1 MELIWKYK
9 IDVEDANVFE
19 KIGENRGIIFPED
32 LKKFILE
39 CNAATPSKYCFMV
52 GNNERVFGAVLSFNL
67 NETEAESVFDVL
79 PIIVDKNLIPF
90 GVDPFGNYI
99 CYAVREKEIVFWN
112 HETDKVI
119 STGKILKD
127 FIKELY

>member
-19 KIGENRGIIFPED
+19 KIGEKRGIIFPED

-79 PIIVDKNLIPF
+79 PIIADKNLIPF

-99 CYAVREKEIVFWN
+99 CYAVREKEIVFWD

>member
-19 KIGENRGIIFPED
+19 KIGEKRGIIFPED

-39 CNAATPSKYCFMV
+39 CNAATPSKYCFMI

-99 CYAVREKEIVFWN
+99 CYAVREKEIVFWD

>member
-99 CYAVREKEIVFWN
+99 CYAVREKEIVFWD
-112 HETDKVI
+112 HETGKVI

>member
-99 CYAVREKEIVFWN
+99 CYAVREKEIVFWD

>member
-19 KIGENRGIIFPED
+19 KIGEKRGIIFPED

-99 CYAVREKEIVFWN
+99 CYAVREKEIVFWD

>member
-19 KIGENRGIIFPED
+19 KIGEKRGIIFPED

-79 PIIVDKNLIPF
+79 PIIVDKNLLPF

-99 CYAVREKEIVFWN
+99 CYAVREKEIVFWD